1 MLTDVENSMKIL
13 KRGGIILYPTDTI
26 WGLGCDATNE
36 KAVNK
41 IYKIKKRKD
50 ARSLLILVNSL
61 QTIKLY
67 VDYLPDISSELMER
81 TESPLT
87 IIYPGAKNLAL
98 NLINNDGSIGIRIT
112 KDEFCSALIS
122 RFGKPIV
129 STSANISDKPYP
141 GNFSEIDEAIKRS
154 VDYIVNW
161 RQDEFLLSKPSKI
174 VKLELNGDFKIIR
187 E

>member
-41 IYKIKKRKD
+41 IYKVKKRKD
-50 ARSLLILVNSL
+50 ARSLLILVNSP

-67 VDYLPDISSELMER
+67 VDYLPDISPELIER

-87 IIYPGAKNLAL
+87 
-98 NLINNDGSIGIRIT
+98 
-112 KDEFCSALIS
+112 
-122 RFGKPIV
+122 
-129 STSANISDKPYP
+129 
-141 GNFSEIDEAIKRS
+141 
-154 VDYIVNW
+154 
-161 RQDEFLLSKPSKI
+161 
-174 VKLELNGDFKIIR
+174 
-187 E
+187 